1 MYRRCIQVY
10 CITLPLTPNVM
21 IKVVSL
27 LILLVFWHKPFAGS
41 VDVLIHMDTMSNNT
55 TFHMSVLFSL

>member
-1 MYRRCIQVY
+1 M
-10 CITLPLTPNVM
+10 PLTPNVM